1 MQVRVRLRL
10 GAVLRQQGIKETELA
25 RRANISPNT
34 ARALARRGGQRRI
47 DLNVLEA
54 IARVLDVRPMELLEE
69 YEIEE
74 IEEERLT
81 PALAMA

>member
-1 MQVRVRLRL
+1 
-10 GAVLRQQGIKETELA
+10 VLREKGIAEVDLA
-25 RRANISPNT
+25 RAANISANT

-54 IARVLDVRPMELLEE
+54 IARVLDVRPLELLEE

-81 PALAMA
+81 PALAVA